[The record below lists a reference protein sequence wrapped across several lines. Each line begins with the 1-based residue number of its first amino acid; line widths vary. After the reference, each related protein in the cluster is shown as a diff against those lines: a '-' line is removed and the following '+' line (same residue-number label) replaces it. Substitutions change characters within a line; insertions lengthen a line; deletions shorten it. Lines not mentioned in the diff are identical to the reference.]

1 MSSLSLHGSHNI
13 ARFATRSTIRSQHL
27 STTSSSHPKFPL
39 SSVTPCLPSSSSAP
53 KITRRNPFST
63 SAPACSRNN
72 SRRRDFHFH
81 WNPQQQQSHLKTT
94 DGTSDP
100 APANTYPRASSLAR
114 PYRFH
119 IAASWAGK
127 PESARGKRIVQVPF
141 PPESVIGRWRDQTL
155 NGAKNKRRMFNSDA
169 GEDFFFIQE
178 GVAFGVADGVGG
190 WVDSGVDPSLFS
202 QSLMYHAHRYC
213 RNAWAGEPEVD
224 PTLDYE
230 EREQVEGWELTPY
243 ACLDLAYGGVLREKF
258 VEAGSSTA
266 CLLSLNASSG
276 LLRSANLGDSGFLII
291 RSSNVI
297 HKNPIQSHYFNCP
310 KQLTKLPAKDAKKF
324 SRACIDS
331 PSEAETYSTKLR
343 DGDIVVAYTDGLS
356 DNIYASEMVTICSLV
371 ARQGGSEDQ
380 QVQMMADRMVEF
392 GRQSMMSHDKV
403 TPFEREAARQGM
415 FFRGGKVD
423 DVTVIV
429 ALVRETH

>member
-1 MSSLSLHGSHNI
+1 MRKS
-13 ARFATRSTIRSQHL
+13 
-27 STTSSSHPKFPL
+27 
-39 SSVTPCLPSSSSAP
+39 
-53 KITRRNPFST
+53 PFST
-63 SAPACSRNN
+63 SALARY
-72 SRRRDFHFH
+72 RRSPNFRAYADSQK
-81 WNPQQQQSHLKTT
+81 PTITLPEEE
-94 DGTSDP
+94 DGSSEYYSTISP
-100 APANTYPRASSLAR
+100 GNTYPKASSLSR

-119 IAASWAGK
+119 IAASYAGK
-127 PESARGKRIVQVPF
+127 PESARGNQNVQVPSF
-141 PPESVIGRWRDQTL
+141 PHESVIGRWRDQTL
-155 NGAKNKRRMFNSDA
+155 LRSSVARKKPWFSKDA

-310 KQLTKLPAKDAKKF
+310 KQLTKLPAKQARKF

-331 PSEAETYSTKLR
+331 PSEAETYSAKLR

-356 DNIYASEMVTICSLV
+356 DNVFPSEMVTICSLV
-371 ARQGGSEDQ
+371 ARQGGSEDE
-380 QVQMMADRMVEF
+380 QVRMMADRMVEF
-392 GRQSMMSHDKV
+392 GRQSMMSRDKL